1 MTDNGPCFK
10 LRDFTKFHAKLGV
23 KVEHSSAYNHQSV
36 GSVKCMVQTMKQILK
51 KNSDNAWLAMLIYRA
66 TDIPG
71 INKSPS
77 ELLNGRKYRTNLLV
91 IDLHKKETEQ
101 EVEKLWES
109 MRQIGPNLQ
118 ELPPLPVGNRV
129 LYEKNPD
136 SPKIK

>member
-1 MTDNGPCFK
+1 
-10 LRDFTKFHAKLGV
+10 
-23 KVEHSSAYNHQSV
+23 
-36 GSVKCMVQTMKQILK
+36 
-51 KNSDNAWLAMLIYRA
+51 MLIYRA

-77 ELLNGRKYRTNLLV
+77 KLLNGRKYRTNLPV

-101 EVEKLWES
+101 EVEKLCEKRES

-118 ELPPLPVGNRV
+118 ELPSLPVGSRV

-136 SPKIK
+136 SSKIKRPEWVKGTVKEKFGKRKYQILTDSDRIITRSRCHNKGYQTRSGRLSKTPDHFKAE